1 MPWCRNR
8 AEVHHGDGSF
18 LCRNESFGRDAACT
32 SRRGGR
38 GDLLVMLPSLRGG
51 RVKVSAAHSLRS
63 FDEWPATV
71 VACGGVAFFLCES

>member
-1 MPWCRNR
+1 MEMARFY
-8 AEVHHGDGSF
+8 AAAKV
-18 LCRNESFGRDAACT
+18 FGRDAAHT
-32 SRRGGR
+32 SSRGGR

-71 VACGGVAFFLCES
+71 VSCGGVAFFLCES